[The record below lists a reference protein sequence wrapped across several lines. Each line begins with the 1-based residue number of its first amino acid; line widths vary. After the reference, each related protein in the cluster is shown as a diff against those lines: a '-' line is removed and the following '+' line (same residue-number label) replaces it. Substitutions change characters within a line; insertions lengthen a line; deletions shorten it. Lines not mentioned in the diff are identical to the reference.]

1 MVRYIAK
8 RLISSIIVLLIV
20 SLVVFFAMKAA
31 PGDPAAM
38 MLGPEAAEPEMK
50 PVLEALRIK
59 MGLNRPV
66 HVQYFIWLK
75 DLLSGDFGKSI
86 RNDLP
91 VLPLIIGRIPATL
104 ELLLV
109 GLFIGIILAL
119 PGGIISAIKRGSLTD
134 YTISF
139 LSASGI
145 AIPGFW
151 FGLLLILIF
160 SVNLKLLPASGYV
173 PFFENP
179 LENLKRVVL
188 PGISLGLYLAAY
200 ITRFLRTD
208 MLAVLR
214 ADYILTARAKGL
226 DETRVILVHALK
238 NSLISVL
245 TILGI
250 LIGSLL
256 GGVVIIEQVF
266 GWSGVGWLSIQA
278 ISLRDY
284 PMVQGIVLFA
294 AASFILANLIVDI
307 LYGLVD
313 PRVREI

>member
-1 MVRYIAK
+1 MLRYILK
-8 RLISSIIVLLIV
+8 RFISSLIVLLIV
-20 SLVVFFAMKAA
+20 SLVVFLAMKAA
-31 PGDPAAM
+31 PGDPAAL
-38 MLGPEAAEPEMK
+38 MLGPEAAEPEMQAA
-50 PVLEALRIK
+50 LEALRNK
-59 MGLNRPV
+59 MGLYKPI
-66 HVQYFIWLK
+66 HVRYFIWLK
-75 DLLSGDFGKSI
+75 NLLRGDFGKSI
-86 RNDLP
+86 RNELP
-91 VLPLIIGRIPATL
+91 VLPLIIGRIPATV
-104 ELLLV
+104 ELLIV
-109 GLFIGIILAL
+109 GLIIGIILAL
-119 PGGIISAIKRGSLTD
+119 PGGIISAIKRGTIID
-134 YTISF
+134 YSISI

-151 FGLLLILIF
+151 FGLLLIMLF

-173 PFFENP
+173 PFFDNP
-179 LENLKRVVL
+179 LENLRRVIL
-188 PGISLGLYLAAY
+188 PGITLGLYLAAY

-226 DETRVILVHALK
+226 DESRIILVHALK

-278 ISLRDY
+278 ISVRDY

-294 AASFILANLIVDI
+294 AASFILANLIVDV